1 MIIQDRARVLWA
13 ESLDS
18 ALGGGQ
24 FEIILTVLTEGKDQI
39 PPIPPRYLIKSLQS
53 FFPDPPSDT
62 DTLLALTL
70 MGFTTTEREVD
81 HDDLQIP

>member
-1 MIIQDRARVLWA
+1 MIIEDRARGLWA
-13 ESLDS
+13 RSLDN

-24 FEIILTVLTEGKDQI
+24 YDAIMTILTEKQDQI
-39 PPIPPRYLIKSLQS
+39 EPIPPQYLIKSLQS

-70 MGFTTTEREVD
+70 MGFTTYEKESPMQSD
-81 HDDLQIP
+81 S

>member
-1 MIIQDRARVLWA
+1 MIIENRARVLWA

-24 FEIILTVLTEGKDQI
+24 FEIILTILTEGKDQI
-39 PPIPPRYLIKSLQS
+39 PPIPPQYLIKSLQS
-53 FFPDPPSDT
+53 FFPNPPSDT

-70 MGFTTTEREVD
+70 MGFTTQDKE
-81 HDDLQIP
+81 

>member
-1 MIIQDRARVLWA
+1 MIIEDRARVLWA
-13 ESLDS
+13 ESLDK

-24 FEIILTVLTEGKDQI
+24 FETILTILTEGADQI
-39 PPIPPRYLIKSLQS
+39 EPIPTQYLIKSLQS

-70 MGFTTTEREVD
+70 MGFTTQEKESPM
-81 HDDLQIP
+81 QSES